1 MPRVMTP
8 PPAPSGGSLRSVG
21 HWVRLCALALALAL
35 VALLQ
40 GLAPG
45 VLGSVERVA
54 GDLNWRW
61 LAAPAP
67 AERRVVVVDIDE
79 RSLQEVGAWPWS
91 RGTLARLSERL
102 KSAGATVQVYDIVF
116 PEPREGDDLLAA
128 AWASAP
134 VTAGQILSID
144 PAVTPAAGTVTGA
157 SVQECPTW
165 APRSHGVLANAPELA
180 RAVRSAGHLTPRVA
194 SDGVVRTVPALV
206 CHQGRAYPSLAL
218 AALGR
223 LAGEGPGQGW
233 RWQLAGSDSQAAGW
247 LQAPHELSHPLL
259 PGIRVPLDERGDL
272 RVPYRRERA
281 AFASVS
287 AADVLAGR
295 TDRSLFT
302 GVVVLVGATA
312 FGLSDAVATPL
323 SPVASGLEVHAQLLA
338 GLLDQ
343 RLPVSPA
350 GAAPLQW
357 LAGLAVLALLFAL
370 APRLVPA
377 PSAPDSPLSRL
388 AVARLPVAGAVLA
401 LSLYIGA
408 LAALAQADLWLPWA
422 VPAAL
427 ALLGAVL
434 LATVEH
440 ALTRDQRERLF
451 AHLGAYLPRP
461 VARRLAESAPSG
473 QIQVEQREV
482 TVMVADIR
490 NFSAFAAHRPPA
502 ETAALLHAFF
512 SNAVEVIEAH
522 GGVVENVV
530 GDSLMAVWNAYG
542 EGATDGS
549 DGHHPAMRGAR
560 ELLRQTR
567 PLLEHHQ
574 PAHEA
579 GPVQPLALGIGLES
593 GRAVV
598 GSFGPQRRRVHA
610 ALGEPVSVASRLQ
623 AMTQELSYP
632 ILVGPALA
640 QSLAPDETES
650 LGEYLL
656 EGLTRHYA
664 VFAATGWEPLLV
676 SGLTWVPRPESPD
689 EAAGPA
695 EAVLPR
701 RGAAA

>member
-1 MPRVMTP
+1 MPRSAP
-8 PPAPSGGSLRSVG
+8 PSSAPPGHARGSARSAG
-21 HWVRLCALALALAL
+21 HWARLCALTLAAAL
-35 VALLQ
+35 VAALQ
-40 GLAPG
+40 LLAPG
-45 VLGSVERVA
+45 VLGSVERIA

-61 LAAPAP
+61 LAKPVP
-67 AERRVVVVDIDE
+67 TERRVVVVDIDE

-91 RGTLARLSERL
+91 RATLARLSERL

-116 PEPREGDDLLAA
+116 PEPRDGDELLAA
-128 AWASAP
+128 AWSAAP

-144 PAVTPAAGTVTGA
+144 PAVTPSAGTVTGA
-157 SVQECPTW
+157 SAQECPAW

-194 SDGVVRTVPALV
+194 SDGVVRTVPALI

-223 LAGEGPGQGW
+223 VAGEASGQGW
-233 RWQLAGSDSQAAGW
+233 LWQTPGESRAPAW
-247 LQAPHELSHPLL
+247 VQAPHELAHPLL
-259 PGIRVPLDERGDL
+259 PGIRVPLDERGDV
-272 RVPYRRERA
+272 RVPYRRDRT

-295 TDRSLFT
+295 ADPGLFS

-323 SPVASGLEVHAQLLA
+323 NPVASGLEVHAQLLA

-343 RLPVSPA
+343 RLPVTPA
-350 GAAPLQW
+350 GAVPLQW

-370 APRLVPA
+370 APRLAPA
-377 PSAPDSPLSRL
+377 APDSPLSRV
-388 AVARLPVAGAVLA
+388 AVARLPVAGALLA
-401 LSLYIGA
+401 LALYMGA
-408 LAALAQADLWLPWA
+408 LAALEQFDLWLPWA

-440 ALTRDQRERLF
+440 GLTRDQRERLF

-461 VARRLAESAPSG
+461 VARRLADSAPSG

-482 TVMVADIR
+482 TVLVADIR

-502 ETAALLHAFF
+502 ETASLLHAFF
-512 SNAVEVIEAH
+512 SSAVEVIEAH

-542 EGATDGS
+542 EGAPDGS
-549 DGHHPAMRGAR
+549 EGRHPALRAAR

-567 PLLEHHQ
+567 PLLEAHQ

-664 VFAATGWEPLLV
+664 VHAATGWEPLLV
-676 SGLTWVPRPESPD
+676 SGLTWVPRAASPD
-689 EAAGPA
+689 AAAAPA

-701 RGAAA
+701 QGAAA